1 MCNRS
6 PLLIPP
12 CGGCRRLLSDWDGAC
27 GRRSRAAAFINLQTL
42 MKRQTSLFGRIKMA
56 KHGFKS
62 YTRMM
67 AVAALC
73 FLVACSGKKLAP
85 VAQPAVPPPAP
96 PAPTATL
103 SASPDVLQQGQSS
116 VLSWQ
121 TSNATD
127 INIDGL
133 GTVPASGSR
142 TVTPGASRTYTLTAQ
157 GAGGRK
163 EISARITVNPATQ
176 SAAPIPNQGDLFAKN
191 VKDVYF
197 NFDDARIRSDE
208 TPVTQNDAQFLSQHP
223 DDKVLIEGHCDDRG
237 SELYNLALGTKRAE
251 SAKEAL
257 IQQGIDSSRIKTIS
271 YGKEK
276 PFCEQE
282 NEQCWQENRR
292 DHFVLQH

>member
-1 MCNRS
+1 MPPS
-6 PLLIPP
+6 PLGL
-12 CGGCRRLLSDWDGAC
+12 
-27 GRRSRAAAFINLQTL
+27 GRRVRPP
-42 MKRQTSLFGRIKMA
+42 KPGGRFYQRFSCIDEEANQPLWEDQMA
-56 KHGFKS
+56 KYGFKFCS
-62 YTRMM
+62 RILV
-67 AVAALC
+67 VAALS
-73 FLVACSGKKLAP
+73 FLVACSSKKLTQ
-85 VAQPAVPPPAP
+85 VTKVAVPPPAP

-127 INIDGL
+127 INIEGL

-163 EISARITVNPATQ
+163 DVSTRITVNAVTQ
-176 SAAPIPNQGDLFAKN
+176 SAAPMPNEGDLFAKN

-197 NFDDARIRSDE
+197 NFDDAKIRSDE
-208 TPVTQNDAQFLSQHP
+208 ATTTQSDAQFLSKHP

-237 SELYNLALGTKRAE
+237 SELYNLALGTKRADSVKE
-251 SAKEAL
+251 SL
-257 IQQGIDSSRIKTIS
+257 IKQGIDSSRIKTIS

-282 NEQCWQENRR
+282 DEQCWQQNRR